1 VLREIEGI
9 AQVIQLASLG
19 AGIAMADIY
28 DKVIFAATEKSD

>member
-19 AGIAMADIY
+19 AGIAMPEIY
-28 DKVIFAATEKSD
+28 DKVVFAATERSD